1 MRMYLGAATAILF
14 VATMVPALA
23 QQSTATEKD
32 RQGITELARKWAAAY
47 NRKDAAGVAALY
59 TEDAV
64 EVAPIGIV
72 EGRSAVQKRIEGEFQ
87 AGGHDLALS
96 KWRVTMSGDMAF
108 VAGEWNAQ
116 YGSQAAHGYF
126 QSVNVRDGDTFKIHR
141 NALNLALPETGPAQS
156 ASKAQ

>member
-1 MRMYLGAATAILF
+1 MGMYLSAVTASLF

-23 QQSTATEKD
+23 QQSMVTEKD
-32 RQGITELARKWAAAY
+32 QQGITELARKWEAAF
-47 NRKDAAGVAALY
+47 NRKDATGVAALY

-64 EVAPIGIV
+64 EVGPIGIV

-87 AGGHDLALS
+87 AGGHDMALS
-96 KWRVTMSGDMAF
+96 KWRVTTSGNMVF
-108 VAGEWNAQ
+108 VAGEWSAQ

-126 QSVNVRDGDTFKIHR
+126 QSVDVRDGDTFKIR
-141 NALNLALPETGPAQS
+141 QNAFMLALPATGPAQS